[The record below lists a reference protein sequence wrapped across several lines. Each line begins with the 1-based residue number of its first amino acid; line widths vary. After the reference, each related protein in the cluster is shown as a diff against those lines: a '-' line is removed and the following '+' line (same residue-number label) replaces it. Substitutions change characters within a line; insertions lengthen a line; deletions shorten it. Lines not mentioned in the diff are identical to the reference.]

1 LDPGYRWAL
10 VVGPDRSYCWVLT
23 RDKQLD
29 PAQREAILARA
40 RALGIDTNALISV
53 SHGRQD
59 PSQ

>member
-1 LDPGYRWAL
+1 
-10 VVGPDRSYCWVLT
+10 
-23 RDKQLD
+23 
-29 PAQREAILARA
+29 EAILARA